1 MINIWKICK
10 QLSHFNFMSYSN
22 NSQDKDVDIITSFSE
37 WVLSWNWLSKSI
49 FIEPKYSYYLKAYRN
64 CVLTMPA
71 TFSLAAGVLLD
82 RNNVLCLFSHLQPME
97 NFLRWLPQAPRK
109 CCSHQAMRTS
119 RPLQHS
125 MEGLERLQNV
135 SFTHFHVLEL
145 FVFFELLL
153 IFVWL
158 VRNEIC
164 PNVITSLKFGADH
177 SSLCYCIGT
186 VVYMS
191 NKPNTVSV
199 IVQWFVLN

>member
-1 MINIWKICK
+1 
-10 QLSHFNFMSYSN
+10 
-22 NSQDKDVDIITSFSE
+22 
-37 WVLSWNWLSKSI
+37 
-49 FIEPKYSYYLKAYRN
+49 
-64 CVLTMPA
+64 MPA

-82 RNNVLCLFSHLQPME
+82 RNNLLCLFSHLQPME
-97 NFLRWLPQAPRK
+97 NFLRWLPQAPRN

-135 SFTHFHVLEL
+135 SFTYFHVLEL

-153 IFVWL
+153 TFVWL
-158 VRNEIC
+158 VRTEIC
-164 PNVITSLKFGADH
+164 PNVISLKFGADH

-191 NKPNTVSV
+191 NKPNTVCFKLVSYEYP
-199 IVQWFVLN
+199 NN